1 MVSLLKMIKE
11 INLTKLNRYG
21 FMFINMNEEH
31 LHHFMCYFESSLC
44 PSYFETVFPC
54 SCDVLVFLSK
64 GSILHSDTTELLAS
78 SIKEHIWKCGE
89 CFLWIEKGMVHPT
102 QQRNPHFFYLLDD
115 CAALINMCLSQ
126 LVIFQRKLSV
136 LEALDELRAN
146 YVVFNVMSG
155 NWKAS

>member
-54 SCDVLVFLSK
+54 SCDVLVFPSK

-78 SIKEHIWKCGE
+78 SIKNIFGSVGSVFFGLKKEWSIRPSKE
-89 CFLWIEKGMVHPT
+89 ILISSTFLMT
-102 QQRNPHFFYLLDD
+102 
-115 CAALINMCLSQ
+115 ALH
-126 LVIFQRKLSV
+126 
-136 LEALDELRAN
+136 
-146 YVVFNVMSG
+146 
-155 NWKAS
+155 